1 MDFRYFVDADSGLP
15 HIYNHGVDE
24 RDVEFVVRQARE
36 DRPGRDGSRI
46 AVGQA
51 CGGRYLRVVYVPDDD
66 GVGIFVVTAY
76 PLTGKQLK
84 AFRRRVR
91 RNKHG

>member
-15 HIYNHGVDE
+15 HIYNYGVDE
-24 RDVEFVVRQARE
+24 HDVEFVVRHAGE
-36 DRPGRDGSRI
+36 DRPGRNGSRI

-51 CGGRYLRVVYVPDDD
+51 PGGRYLRVVYVPDDD
-66 GVGIFVVTAY
+66 DAGIFVVTAY
-76 PLTGKQLK
+76 PLNGKQLK
-84 AFRRRVR
+84 AFRRRIR